1 MKEGRDF
8 TEQRQHERA
17 GVQTIVV
24 GILNSRK
31 SVTIGSITDISLGGI
46 KCTYNNELRTEPN
59 DNLIHSV
66 DLIAESHNLVDI
78 PCKYAWDVK
87 VETNSDDKLTDLRQC
102 GVQFGK
108 LTPNQIFLLR
118 NFIDHYASLGIKG
131 ITSDVHITSN

>member
-46 KCTYNNELRTEPN
+46 KCTYNNEHRTERN
-59 DNLIHSV
+59 DNPIHSV

-108 LTPNQIFLLR
+108 LTSNQIFLLR
-118 NFIDHYASLGIKG
+118 NFINHYASLGING
-131 ITSDVHITSN
+131 ITSGVHITSN